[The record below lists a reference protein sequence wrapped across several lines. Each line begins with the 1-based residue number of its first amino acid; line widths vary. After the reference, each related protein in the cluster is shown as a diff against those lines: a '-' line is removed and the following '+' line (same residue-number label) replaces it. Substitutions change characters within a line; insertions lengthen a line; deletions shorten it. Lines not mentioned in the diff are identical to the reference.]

1 MGLGLVILR
10 RSAFKHGLTEGEI
23 RTAFDSPLL
32 TGPLDDDHPQ
42 RILALGFDTVGRVRE
57 IAALRYDDGSIE
69 IIHAMKARKAYL
81 DLLD

>member
-1 MGLGLVILR
+1 MILR
-10 RSAFKHGLTEGEI
+10 RSAFKHGLTEEEI

-32 TGPLDDDHPQ
+32 TGPLGDDHPQ
-42 RILALGFDTVGRVRE
+42 RILALGFDTVGRVLE
-57 IAALRYDDGSIE
+57 IVALRYDDGSIE